1 MSYGLS
7 KMIYATT
14 NCQLLYIIIII
25 YYYINVLTICFLRCP
40 ELDFCGMLVKC
51 VWENSIRKSSN
62 FEKNSQK
69 KLDFV
74 GVYDIKDSSTY

>member
-25 YYYINVLTICFLRCP
+25 YYYYVNVLTICFLRCP
-40 ELDFCGMLVKC
+40 ELDFCGILGKC
-51 VWENSIRKSSN
+51 VWENSLRKSSD
-62 FEKNSQK
+62 FEKNRVK
-69 KLDFV
+69 K
-74 GVYDIKDSSTY
+74 S